1 MELGSDRQEPPV
13 AESTAVP
20 SPRAILVADAA
31 FDVLVGAALI
41 ASTISWAARTLGA
54 GSLKPW
60 PLFVVGAGCLVV
72 AILLLA
78 ASTGPDA
85 AVVCRLIWRP
95 NMLTTV
101 AGVALLLAFPH
112 LAHPYVVGLA
122 VASIGCAVFATPPKN
137 SRKTPARGRRYPV
150 ASCERRDHDQR
161 WTSSSRR
168 PADTP
173 PVRHRAYN
181 DSPAST
187 RLAASRASAARSG
200 ITYRVEPAIRYP

>member
-1 MELGSDRQEPPV
+1 MPAESEPTHAFRAEPPGQPAVILGSDRQEPPV

-41 ASTISWAARTLGA
+41 ASTISWAARPLGA

-60 PLFVVGAGCLVV
+60 PLFVVIGAGCLAV
-72 AILLLA
+72 AALLAA

-85 AVVCRLIWRP
+85 AVMCRLIWCP

-112 LAHPYVVGLA
+112 LAHPYIVGLA
-122 VASIGCAVFATPPKN
+122 VASIGCAVFATLQRTTGK
-137 SRKTPARGRRYPV
+137 RR
-150 ASCERRDHDQR
+150 
-161 WTSSSRR
+161 
-168 PADTP
+168 
-173 PVRHRAYN
+173 
-181 DSPAST
+181 SPAGAT
-187 RLAASRASAARSG
+187 
-200 ITYRVEPAIRYP
+200 